1 MIITT
6 MAEVTPGLQRIP
18 DIENILDATF
28 GQFGF
33 VTQIWIEHLDFS
45 GIGQATCI
53 LYFLALHLK
62 TFLGK

>member
-6 MAEVTPGLQRIP
+6 MAEVTPGLQKIP

-33 VTQIWIEHLDFS
+33 VKQIWKEQLDFS
-45 GIGQATCI
+45 GIGQT
-53 LYFLALHLK
+53 
-62 TFLGK
+62 T